1 MRYILVRRKR
11 TLATVQKIGKECY
24 LPPNAS
30 AAPRFI
36 GCPLNPPFVLSGN
49 RLPFSALSV
58 FAGVDVLGA
67 VVAIIKR
74 NGGSEPI
81 MADSAQRMND
91 QRPP

>member
-74 NGGSEPI
+74 NCGTEPRVTEFLFC
-81 MADSAQRMND
+81 S
-91 QRPP
+91 